1 MSFTALRSAATLL
14 NLKAARALGIEVPP
28 KVVRADEVIEC
39 DDKKPYGSHPRSPP
53 MRKMLLALA
62 TFVLSGPATAEEWPE
77 YTYPDYAFSVRFPL
91 PPRIE
96 STTYRLADG
105 RSFPA
110 RVYSVRRNDGA
121 FKVTVAD
128 LANTNFDEAAVIDGA
143 VRTLSQ
149 GGEVKLNVPHRIYH
163 VYGRQLAI
171 NRADG
176 SRSVT
181 ALFDYKGHLYQIE
194 GEMLPGGNPLD
205 TLLFQQSLVF
215 TDGGSN
221 RSQETIEKY
230 RAACKG
236 RAFDPAGFDDP
247 RCLAQRVEEFPE
259 QPR

>member
-1 MSFTALRSAATLL
+1 
-14 NLKAARALGIEVPP
+14 
-28 KVVRADEVIEC
+28 
-39 DDKKPYGSHPRSPP
+39 

-62 TFVLSGPATAEEWPE
+62 TFVLSSPVTAEEWPE
-77 YTYPDYAFSVRFPL
+77 YTYSDYAFSVRFPVS
-91 PPRIE
+91 PRIE

-105 RSFPA
+105 RSVPA
-110 RVYSVRRNDGA
+110 RVYSVSRNDGVL
-121 FKVTVAD
+121 KVTVAN
-128 LANTNFDEAAVIDGA
+128 LSNANVDEAAVIDGA
-143 VRTLSQ
+143 VRTLSE
-149 GGEVKLNVPHRIYH
+149 GGEVRINVPHRVYH

-171 NRADG
+171 HRADG

-181 ALFDYKGHLYQIE
+181 ALFDYRGRLYQIE

-230 RAACKG
+230 RAACQG

-247 RCLAQRVEEFPE
+247 RCLAPRVEEFPE
-259 QPR
+259 LPR